1 MTKQSLINAII
12 AGLFICG
19 LIGAIYW
26 VDNYMKEHRCDNPYE
41 KVCIKSHTVIIMM
54 PFVTR
59 VGKTSV
65 TNMRPMPNKVC
76 DEYETVL
83 KKGCEDEI
91 K

>member
-12 AGLFICG
+12 AELFICG

-41 KVCIKSHTVIIMM
+41 KVCIKSHTVIGMM

-59 VGKTSV
+59 V
-65 TNMRPMPNKVC
+65 RPMPHKVC

-83 KKGCEDEI
+83 KKGCEDAI
-91 K
+91 YVN